1 MMTLLAQAARDRL
14 LRPLDVQFSRMI
26 AGDDDPRLQLA
37 AAILSAEVGAGHV
50 CLPLRYLQPELLFG
64 GRQPDLSLALWQA
77 AGSPDK
83 AQWLQ
88 ALQNA
93 PVVSDGS
100 QPTPLVLQQERL
112 YLQRMWQYE
121 GDVVQFIASDSV
133 FINRDSDFMTSKG
146 IATSVDESLLR
157 ETLDALFGYAGS
169 EVDWQKV
176 AAAVAATRR
185 ISVISG
191 GPGTGKTTTVAK
203 LLTALIRISQG
214 QRLRIQLAAPTGKAA
229 ARLTESLGKAIRQF
243 SLTDDERKL
252 FPDQAST
259 LHRLL
264 GVQPNSQRLRYH
276 RGNPLNLDVLVVD
289 EASMVDLPMM
299 ARLIAALPAKAKVI
313 FLGDRDQLASVE
325 AGAVLG
331 DICRFAELGYSEQRA
346 QQLTQL
352 TGYLLTNDA
361 LTGNVLANN
370 VLTNKA
376 LANKAQPDET
386 YSDSANVR
394 DSLCLLRKSYR
405 FDEKSGIGQLALA
418 VNAGEYRQALSV
430 LNSAYSDVERFPLAD
445 EEDYQ
450 VLLEACAV
458 GYQHYLER
466 VAALAPAAEVL
477 AAFGRYQLLCALRS
491 GPFGVSGLN
500 ERIEQVLHRKGFI
513 IRPSGPSGRWY
524 VGRPVMIEL
533 NDSALGLFNG
543 DIGIA
548 LHDNEGELRVYFQL
562 PDGNIKSVQ
571 PSRLPSHETAYAMTV
586 HKSQGSEF
594 EHTALVLPNTFMPV
608 LTRELVYTA
617 ITRARQHLTLYC
629 SDAVLSHAIRT
640 PTLRLSGLVDRLNTL
655 NRQ

>member
-1 MMTLLAQAARDRL
+1 MMALLNQALGDHL
-14 LRPLDVQFSRMI
+14 LRPLDLQFSRMI
-26 AGDDDPRLQLA
+26 AGDNNPMLQLA
-37 AAILSAEVGAGHV
+37 AAILSAEAGAGHV
-50 CLPLRYLQPELLFG
+50 CLPLSYLQPDLLFG
-64 GRQPDLSLALWQA
+64 GRQSALSQALWQA
-77 AGSPDK
+77 AGAPDESR
-83 AQWLQ
+83 WVQ
-88 ALQNA
+88 ALNNSPA
-93 PVVSDGS
+93 VSDGS
-100 QPTPLVLQQERL
+100 QPTPLVLQNNRL

-121 GDVVQFIASDSV
+121 GDVVRFIASDSMAAWV
-133 FINRDSDFMTSKG
+133 NEPRDVNET
-146 IATSVDESLLR
+146 LLR
-157 ETLDALFGYAGS
+157 TTLDRLFGLAGT

-203 LLTALIRISQG
+203 LLTALIQLSQG

-229 ARLTESLGKAIRQF
+229 ARLTESLGNAIRQLV
-243 SLTDDERKL
+243 LTDDERKL

-264 GVQPNSQRLRYH
+264 GAQPNSQRLRYH

-299 ARLIAALPAKAKVI
+299 ARLIAALPAKAQVI

-331 DICRFAELGYSEQRA
+331 DICRFAEWGYSELRA
-346 QQLTQL
+346 EQLARL
-352 TGYLLTNDA
+352 TGCSLLGVIPIGDVPTDA
-361 LTGNVLANN
+361 V
-370 VLTNKA
+370 
-376 LANKAQPDET
+376 
-386 YSDSANVR
+386 NVR

-418 VNAGEYRQALSV
+418 VNAGKSNKALSV
-430 LNSAYSDVERFPLAD
+430 LSSTYSDIECFSLAD
-445 EEDYQ
+445 SDDYQ
-450 VLLEACAV
+450 VLLEDCAA
-458 GYQHYLER
+458 GYQHYLQ
-466 VAALAPAAEVL
+466 LATSGAHAVDVL
-477 AAFGRYQLLCALRS
+477 AAFGRYQLLCALRT

-500 ERIEQVLHRKGFI
+500 ERIEQLLHRKRLI
-513 IRPSGPSGRWY
+513 ERASGPSGRWY
-524 VGRPVMIEL
+524 VGRPVMIGL

-548 LHDNEGELRVYFQL
+548 LYDSEGELRVHFQL

-594 EHTALVLPNTFMPV
+594 EHTALILPNTFMPV

-617 ITRARQHLTLYC
+617 ITRARQRLTLYC
-629 SDAVLSHAIRT
+629 SHAVLSHAIRT
-640 PTLRLSGLVDRLNTL
+640 PTQRRSGLVDRLNEL
-655 NRQ
+655 KKKS

>member
-1 MMTLLAQAARDRL
+1 MMTLLEQAVRDHL

-26 AGDDDPRLQLA
+26 AGDDDPMLQLA
-37 AAILSAEVGAGHV
+37 AAVLSAEAGAGHV
-50 CLPLRYLQPELLFG
+50 CLPLSYLQPDQLFG
-64 GRQPDLSLALWQA
+64 GRQPALSQALWQA
-77 AGSPDK
+77 VGMPDQLHWIQKLNSSP
-83 AQWLQ
+83 A
-88 ALQNA
+88 
-93 PVVSDGS
+93 VSDGS
-100 QPTPLVLQQERL
+100 QPTPLVLQNDRL

-121 GDVVQFIASDSV
+121 GDVVRFIASDNMASL
-133 FINRDSDFMTSKG
+133 INKTSDGSGTRDVNET
-146 IATSVDESLLR
+146 LLR
-157 ETLDALFGYAGS
+157 DTLDRLFGPAEN

-203 LLTALIRISQG
+203 LLTALIQLSQG

-229 ARLTESLGKAIRQF
+229 ARLTESLGNAIRQL

-264 GVQPNSQRLRYH
+264 GAQPNSQRLRYH

-299 ARLIAALPAKAKVI
+299 ARLIAALPTKAQVI

-331 DICRFAELGYSEQRA
+331 DICRFAELGYSEPRA
-346 QQLTQL
+346 KQLARL
-352 TGYLLTNDA
+352 TGCILVGKIPIGEVEADA
-361 LTGNVLANN
+361 V
-370 VLTNKA
+370 
-376 LANKAQPDET
+376 
-386 YSDSANVR
+386 NVR

-418 VNAGEYRQALSV
+418 VNAGRYHDALTV
-430 LNSAYSDVERFPLAD
+430 FNGTYSDIERFSLTD
-445 EEDYQ
+445 SDDYQ
-450 VLLEACAV
+450 VLLEDCAA
-458 GYQHYLER
+458 GYQHYLEL
-466 VAALAPAAEVL
+466 AAAGAHAVDVL
-477 AAFGRYQLLCALRS
+477 AAFGRYQLLCALRA

-500 ERIEQVLHRKGFI
+500 ERIEQLLHRKRLI
-513 IRPSGPSGRWY
+513 ERTSGPSGRWY
-524 VGRPVMIEL
+524 VGRPVMIGL
-533 NDSALGLFNG
+533 NDSTLGLFNG

-548 LHDNEGELRVYFQL
+548 LPDPEGELRVHFQL

-617 ITRARQHLTLYC
+617 ITRARQRLTLYC
-629 SDAVLSHAIRT
+629 SDTVLSHAIRT
-640 PTLRLSGLVDRLNTL
+640 PTLRVSGLVERLNQL
-655 NRQ
+655 K

>member
-1 MMTLLAQAARDRL
+1 MVLLEQAVRDHL

-26 AGDDDPRLQLA
+26 AADNDPMLQLA
-37 AAILSAEVGAGHV
+37 AAILSAEAGAGHV
-50 CLPLRYLQPELLFG
+50 CLPLSYLQADELFG
-64 GRQPDLSLALWQA
+64 GRQPELSQALWQA
-77 AGSPDK
+77 AGAPDK
-83 AQWLQ
+83 LRWAQVLN
-88 ALQNA
+88 NA
-93 PVVSDGS
+93 PAVSDGS
-100 QPTPLVLQQERL
+100 QPTPLVLHNDRL

-121 GDVVQFIASDSV
+121 GDVVRFIASDNAAS
-133 FINRDSDFMTSKG
+133 FINETRVVNET
-146 IATSVDESLLR
+146 LLR
-157 ETLDALFGYAGS
+157 ETLDNLFGKAGP
-169 EVDWQKV
+169 EIDWQKV

-203 LLTALIRISQG
+203 LLTALIQLSQG

-229 ARLTESLGKAIRQF
+229 ARLTESLGNAIRQLP
-243 SLTDDERKL
+243 LTDDERKL
-252 FPDQAST
+252 FPEQAST

-264 GVQPNSQRLRYH
+264 GAQPNSQRLRYH
-276 RGNPLNLDVLVVD
+276 QGNPLSLDVLVVD

-299 ARLIAALPAKAKVI
+299 ARLIAALPEKAQVI

-331 DICRFAELGYSEQRA
+331 DICRFAELGYSSTRA
-346 QQLTQL
+346 AQLARL
-352 TGYLLTNDA
+352 TGCT
-361 LTGNVLANN
+361 LAGQIPIGD
-370 VLTNKA
+370 V
-376 LANKAQPDET
+376 Q
-386 YSDSANVR
+386 SDTVNVR

-418 VNAGEYRQALSV
+418 VNAGKYRDALSV
-430 LNSAYSDVERFPLAD
+430 LNGAHSDIEHFSLAD
-445 EEDYQ
+445 ADEYQ
-450 VLLEACAV
+450 ALLEDCAT
-458 GYQHYLER
+458 GYQHYLQLATTGAH
-466 VAALAPAAEVL
+466 AADVL
-477 AAFGRYQLLCALRS
+477 SAFGRYQLLCALRT

-500 ERIEQVLHRKGFI
+500 ERVEQLLHRKRLI
-513 IRPSGPSGRWY
+513 ERPVGPSGRWY
-524 VGRPVMIEL
+524 VGRPVMIGL

-548 LHDNEGELRVYFQL
+548 LIDGEGELRVHFQL

-617 ITRARQHLTLYC
+617 ITRARQRLTLYC
-629 SDAVLSHAIRT
+629 SEAVLSHAIRT
-640 PTLRLSGLVDRLNTL
+640 PTLRLSGLVDRLNAL
-655 NRQ
+655 KK

>member
-1 MMTLLAQAARDRL
+1 MMTLLEQAVRDHL

-26 AGDDDPRLQLA
+26 AGDNAPMLQLA
-37 AAILSAEVGAGHV
+37 AAVLSAEAGAGHV
-50 CLPLRYLQPELLFG
+50 CLPLSYLQPDQLFG
-64 GRQPDLSLALWQA
+64 GRQPVLSQALWQA
-77 AGSPDK
+77 AGTPDQL
-83 AQWLQ
+83 QWIQ
-88 ALQNA
+88 ALNNSSA
-93 PVVSDGS
+93 VSDGS
-100 QPTPLVLQQERL
+100 QPTPLVLQNSRL

-121 GDVVQFIASDSV
+121 GDVVRFIASDNTAS
-133 FINRDSDFMTSKG
+133 FINDARD
-146 IATSVDESLLR
+146 VNEVLLR
-157 ETLDALFGYAGS
+157 ETLDRLFGLADT

-203 LLTALIRISQG
+203 LLTALIQLSQG

-229 ARLTESLGKAIRQF
+229 ARLTESLGNAIRQL
-243 SLTDDERKL
+243 SLTEHERKL

-264 GVQPNSQRLRYH
+264 GAQPNSQRLRYH

-299 ARLIAALPAKAKVI
+299 ARLIAALPAKAQVI

-331 DICRFAELGYSEQRA
+331 DICRFAELGYSESRA
-346 QQLTQL
+346 EQLTRL
-352 TGYLLTNDA
+352 TGCI
-361 LTGNVLANN
+361 LTGNIPIGDVQTDT
-370 VLTNKA
+370 V
-376 LANKAQPDET
+376 
-386 YSDSANVR
+386 NVR

-418 VNAGEYRQALSV
+418 VNAGRYRDALSV
-430 LNSAYSDVERFPLAD
+430 LNGAYSDIERFSLD
-445 EEDYQ
+445 DSEDYQ
-450 VLLEACAV
+450 VLLEDCVA
-458 GYQHYLER
+458 GYQHYLE
-466 VAALAPAAEVL
+466 LATAGARAVDVL
-477 AAFGRYQLLCALRS
+477 AEFGRYQLLCTLRS

-500 ERIEQVLHRKGFI
+500 ERIEQLLHHKRLI
-513 IRPSGPSGRWY
+513 ERPPGPSGRWY
-524 VGRPVMIEL
+524 VGRPVMIGL

-548 LHDNEGELRVYFQL
+548 LHDTQGELRVHFQL

-571 PSRLPSHETAYAMTV
+571 PSRLPRHETAYAMTV

-594 EHTALVLPNTFMPV
+594 EHTALVLPNSFMPV

-617 ITRARQHLTLYC
+617 ITRARQHLTLYS
-629 SDAVLSHAIRT
+629 SDTVLGHAIRT
-640 PTLRLSGLVDRLNTL
+640 PTLRLSGLVERLNEL
-655 NRQ
+655 R

>member
-1 MMTLLAQAARDRL
+1 MMALLDQAVRDHL

-26 AGDDDPRLQLA
+26 AGDDDPMLQLA
-37 AAILSAEVGAGHV
+37 AAILSAEAGAGHV
-50 CLPLRYLQPELLFG
+50 CLPLSYLQPEHLFG
-64 GRQPDLSLALWQA
+64 GRQAELSQTLWQVAGAPDLSRWIQVLNN
-77 AGSPDK
+77 SP
-83 AQWLQ
+83 A
-88 ALQNA
+88 
-93 PVVSDGS
+93 VSDGS
-100 QPTPLVLQQERL
+100 LPTPLVLQNERL

-121 GDVVQFIASDSV
+121 GDVVRFIASDNTTLFV
-133 FINRDSDFMTSKG
+133 NEARD
-146 IATSVDESLLR
+146 VNENLLT
-157 ETLDALFGYAGS
+157 ETLDRLFGRSGT
-169 EVDWQKV
+169 EINWQKV

-203 LLTALIRISQG
+203 LLTALIQLSPG

-229 ARLTESLGKAIRQF
+229 ARLTESLGNAIRQLT
-243 SLTDDERKL
+243 LTDAERKL
-252 FPDQAST
+252 LPDQAST

-264 GVQPNSQRLRYH
+264 GAQPNSQRLRYH

-299 ARLIAALPAKAKVI
+299 ARLIAALPAKAQVI

-331 DICRFAELGYSEQRA
+331 DICRFAELGYSKARAEQLAR
-346 QQLTQL
+346 L
-352 TGYLLTNDA
+352 TGCTLA
-361 LTGNVLANN
+361 GNIPIGAVPTDT
-370 VLTNKA
+370 V
-376 LANKAQPDET
+376 
-386 YSDSANVR
+386 NVR

-418 VNAGEYRQALSV
+418 VNAGKYRDALSV
-430 LNSAYSDVERFPLAD
+430 FKGAYSDVEHFSLTD
-445 EEDYQ
+445 SDDYQ
-450 VLLEACAV
+450 RLLEDCVA
-458 GYQHYLER
+458 GYQHYLQL
-466 VAALAPAAEVL
+466 AATGAHAADVL

-500 ERIEQVLHRKGFI
+500 ERIEQLLHHKRLI
-513 IRPSGPSGRWY
+513 ERAPGPTGRWY
-524 VGRPVMIEL
+524 AGRPVMIGL

-548 LHDNEGELRVYFQL
+548 LYDGEGELRVHFQL

-617 ITRARQHLTLYC
+617 ITRARQRLTLYC
-629 SDAVLSHAIRT
+629 SDTVLSNAIRT
-640 PTLRLSGLVDRLNTL
+640 PTLRLSGLVDRLNALT
-655 NRQ
+655 

>member
-1 MMTLLAQAARDRL
+1 MMTLLEQAVRDHL

-26 AGDDDPRLQLA
+26 AGDDDPMLQLA
-37 AAILSAEVGAGHV
+37 AAVLSTEAGAGHV
-50 CLPLRYLQPELLFG
+50 CLPLSYLQPDQLFG
-64 GRQPDLSLALWQA
+64 GRQPALSQALWQA
-77 AGSPDK
+77 VGMPDQLHWIQKLNSSP
-83 AQWLQ
+83 A
-88 ALQNA
+88 
-93 PVVSDGS
+93 VSDGS
-100 QPTPLVLQQERL
+100 QPTPLVLQNDRL

-121 GDVVQFIASDSV
+121 GDVVRFIASDNMASL
-133 FINRDSDFMTSKG
+133 INKTSDGSGTRDVNE
-146 IATSVDESLLR
+146 ILLR
-157 ETLDALFGYAGS
+157 DTLDRLFGPAEN

-203 LLTALIRISQG
+203 LLTALIQLSQG

-229 ARLTESLGKAIRQF
+229 ARLTESLGNAIRQL

-264 GVQPNSQRLRYH
+264 GAQPNSQRLRYH

-299 ARLIAALPAKAKVI
+299 ARLIAALPTKAQVI

-331 DICRFAELGYSEQRA
+331 DICRFAELGYSEPRA
-346 QQLTQL
+346 KQLTRL
-352 TGYLLTNDA
+352 TGCILVGNIPIGEVGADA
-361 LTGNVLANN
+361 V
-370 VLTNKA
+370 
-376 LANKAQPDET
+376 
-386 YSDSANVR
+386 NVR

-418 VNAGEYRQALSV
+418 VNAGRYRDALTV
-430 LNSAYSDVERFPLAD
+430 FNGTYSDIERFSLTDPD
-445 EEDYQ
+445 DYQ
-450 VLLEACAV
+450 VLLEDCAA
-458 GYQHYLER
+458 GYQHYLELA
-466 VAALAPAAEVL
+466 VAGADAVDVL
-477 AAFGRYQLLCALRS
+477 AAFGRYQLLCALRA

-500 ERIEQVLHRKGFI
+500 ERVEQLLHRKRLI
-513 IRPSGPSGRWY
+513 ERTPGPSGRWY
-524 VGRPVMIEL
+524 VGRPVMIGL
-533 NDSALGLFNG
+533 NDSTLGLFNG

-548 LHDNEGELRVYFQL
+548 LPDPEGELRVHFQL

-617 ITRARQHLTLYC
+617 ITRARQRLTLYC
-629 SDAVLSHAIRT
+629 SDTVLSHAIRT
-640 PTLRLSGLVDRLNTL
+640 PTLRVSGLVERLNQL
-655 NRQ
+655 K